1 MWPRNLKR
9 NSDLRS
15 KQLDSD
21 QNRRKQGQFQ
31 PNLTISF
38 APGSG
43 LRYVLYQSSLTSFIT
58 GLAETQID
66 PSPANKHFP
75 EYTNSLIKKKLFF
88 QLLIRISTNRER
100 SFPNWSPQRFPLP
113 LINTC
118 QGLKAVL
125 RCKSTDDEGINNGD
139 RQRQTASGPG
149 RPAPDLSLCAW
160 KLLALIHRP
169 KAKKVSFWPPLFWK

>member
-75 EYTNSLIKKKLFF
+75 EYTNSLIKKNFF
-88 QLLIRISTNRER
+88 SASHQNLNQPGEVLSELVSSEIPVAANQHMSRTQGCAPMQVNGWWGHKQWRSSEASRIRSRQACTRSLASRLETIGSGASPKGQKGQLLTST
-100 SFPNWSPQRFPLP
+100 
-113 LINTC
+113 IT
-118 QGLKAVL
+118 
-125 RCKSTDDEGINNGD
+125 
-139 RQRQTASGPG
+139 
-149 RPAPDLSLCAW
+149 
-160 KLLALIHRP
+160 
-169 KAKKVSFWPPLFWK
+169 

>member
-88 QLLIRISTNRER
+88 SFSSESQPTSEVLSELVSSEIPVAANQHMSRTQGCAPMQVNGWWGHKQWRSSEASRIRSRQACTRSLASRLETIGSGASPKGQKGQLLTST
-100 SFPNWSPQRFPLP
+100 
-113 LINTC
+113 IT
-118 QGLKAVL
+118 
-125 RCKSTDDEGINNGD
+125 
-139 RQRQTASGPG
+139 
-149 RPAPDLSLCAW
+149 
-160 KLLALIHRP
+160 
-169 KAKKVSFWPPLFWK
+169 